1 MKYIRQH
8 ILFLLGCVFIIC
20 TETHAADNF
29 DPVSS
34 SFRMLWGLVVVL
46 AVIFLLYAILRKK
59 VSALQYNDKG
69 VIKVLEVKHIMPK
82 KSLMLIEVRGQEFVV
97 GAGNDSIHS
106 IVPLHQSNSFS
117 TILKK
122 SEDKISL

>member
-1 MKYIRQH
+1 MKFSRQH
-8 ILFLLGCVFIIC
+8 ILYSLGCVFIIC
-20 TETHAADNF
+20 TDTHAADNF
-29 DPVSS
+29 DPVNS

-46 AVIFLLYAILRKK
+46 AVIFVLYAILRKK
-59 VSALQYNDKG
+59 VSALQHNDKG
-69 VIKVLEVKHIMPK
+69 FIKIVEVKHIMPK

-97 GAGNDSIHS
+97 GAGNDAIHS
-106 IVPLHQSNSFS
+106 IVPLQQSNSFS